1 MIASQE
7 EDKEVG
13 NTRNKTTLVL
23 KKKKKNIYMP
33 RYSFRIGFYGEPSM
47 PGSL

>member
-23 KKKKKNIYMP
+23 KKKEKHLYTVLQLSHQILW
-33 RYSFRIGFYGEPSM
+33 RA
-47 PGSL
+47 